1 MNNPLIVD
9 SNETN
14 IKIKAL
20 IQTLIENKNK
30 ALKSRS
36 DQMEADINS
45 IKTQEQADNYFVP
58 LQSEPKFTTKYVGLA
73 IISILSDI
81 IGGIGEATK
90 QIKLSAR
97 EVNGQNNI
105 MRGGVD
111 SPSDPS
117 SNPSSTPNQQQVE
130 NMADNLSKLIVQ
142 AQDIISNIE
151 QTQKSNLLSNN
162 SNNNNKNITTNLL
175 QTGLNEA
182 SKIGKIAVNTGIQ
195 ASEYMINTIIDF
207 VLDATGNNNL
217 IDKSWQELSPEL
229 NKKLLLFA
237 AVLKELSENPA
248 TKEAI
253 KEIAKVVAV
262 SMVELM
268 KEIEPDIDMIT
279 DQTMTMF
286 KEIANKSVHG
296 ATATG
301 ISVLQAFL
309 AEIPFVGGILDL
321 TIAIGKGFNALMK
334 VFNVLVSRSS
344 DIGTKGTQTIINTS
358 DKLNEIKSRLSD
370 EVDKVKRMLDE
381 PRSTQT
387 SQLGQLGG
395 QGRMKNNGKLNSHI
409 MKNNKRLRK
418 TLKLFHTTLPKMK
431 YTTTNHKEND
441 RYTHPSASRSKTR
454 RKNRLL

>member
-1 MNNPLIVD
+1 M
-9 SNETN
+9 
-14 IKIKAL
+14 
-20 IQTLIENKNK
+20 
-30 ALKSRS
+30 
-36 DQMEADINS
+36 
-45 IKTQEQADNYFVP
+45 
-58 LQSEPKFTTKYVGLA
+58 GLA

-81 IGGIGEATK
+81 IQGIGEATK

-97 EVNGQNNI
+97 EINGQNNN

-111 SPSDPS
+111 SPSDSS
-117 SNPSSTPNQQQVE
+117 SNPSTQQVE

-151 QTQKSNLLSNN
+151 KTQSTNLLSNN
-162 SNNNNKNITTNLL
+162 SNSITTNLL

-182 SKIGKIAVNTGIQ
+182 GKIGKIAVNTGIQ

-207 VLDATGNNNL
+207 VLDVTGNNDL

-248 TKEAI
+248 TKAAI

-279 DQTMTMF
+279 DETITMF
-286 KEIANKSVHG
+286 KEVASKSVHG

-334 VFNVLVSRSS
+334 VFNVMVSHSG
-344 DIGTKGTQTIINTS
+344 DIGTKGTQTIVNTT

-387 SQLGQLGG
+387 SQLGG
-395 QGRMKNNGKLNSHI
+395 QGISKNRGKLNCHI
-409 MKNNKRLRK
+409 RKSNNRLRK

-431 YTTTNHKEND
+431 YTTTNPKEND
-441 RYTHPSASRSKTR
+441 RYSHESGLKSKTR
-454 RKNRLL
+454 RKKDYCD